1 MRKVVLL
8 IILFMGTSCQY
19 LKQDSVAPDKTY
31 YENQWERAVLLIRSQ
46 RFDDAEV
53 VLKELYSAAQAADPE
68 LSTKALFELAQIS
81 EKKGEWLAALSQ
93 FKECESKKNYLQG
106 FKAELELPARLAGL
120 YATLGE
126 LKVSEGYAKKVES
139 NIQVYMQ
146 QISLTNQK
154 GWWAETFY
162 RMGSFPTEYI
172 TSENWQEFARRFHFT
187 SQYLIRS
194 MELSDPTWSDKSL
207 ELALTF
213 YRKSFE
219 FLSLSPNDLEENSVL
234 LGTQVRERINLLQEI
249 MQKTDLYRP
258 VNYKKSRAVWYYY
271 QATSDYQNQLRT
283 VLPRVKESA
292 PLSRESQKR
301 NSLERE
307 GKLVTPSSGG
317 IDKNLEDPNL

>member
-1 MRKVVLL
+1 MRKIILF
-8 IILFMGTSCQY
+8 IILFMVISCQH
-19 LKQDSVAPDKTY
+19 LKRDLVSHDKTY
-31 YENQWERAVLLIRSQ
+31 YEKQWEKAVLLIRGQ
-46 RFDDAEV
+46 RLDDAEG
-53 VLKELYSAAQAADPE
+53 VLKELYSAAQTADPE

-93 FKECESKKNYLQG
+93 FKECESKKSYLQG

-126 LKVSEGYAKKVES
+126 LKISEGYAKKVES
-139 NIQVYMQ
+139 SLQVYMQ
-146 QISLTNQK
+146 QVSLTKQK

-172 TSENWQEFARRFHFT
+172 TSENWQEFARRFHST
-187 SQYLIRS
+187 SQFLIRS
-194 MELSDPTWSDKSL
+194 MELSDPIWSDRSL

-213 YRKSFE
+213 YKKSFE

-234 LGTQVRERINLLQEI
+234 LGTQIRERINLLQEI

-258 VNYKKSRAVWYYY
+258 VHYKKSRAVWQYY
-271 QATSDYQNQLRT
+271 QSTSDYQNQLRT
-283 VLPRVKESA
+283 VLPQVKESA
-292 PLSRESQKR
+292 PLSRESQRR
-301 NSLERE
+301 NALERE

-317 IDKNLEDPNL
+317 IDKNSKDPNL

>member
-1 MRKVVLL
+1 MIKVALL
-8 IILFMGTSCQY
+8 TILFLATACQN
-19 LKQDSVAPDKTY
+19 LKRDAVTRDKTY
-31 YENQWERAVLLIRSQ
+31 YENQWEKAVLLIRSQ
-46 RFDDAEV
+46 RFDDAEG
-53 VLKELYSAAQAADPE
+53 VLKELYSAAQTADPE

-81 EKKGEWLAALSQ
+81 EKKGEWLTALSQ
-93 FKECESKKNYLQG
+93 FKECELKKNYLQG
-106 FKAELELPARLAGL
+106 YKAELELPARLAGL

-126 LKVSEGYAKKVES
+126 LKISEVYAKKIES
-139 NIQVYMQ
+139 SLQVYMQ

-154 GWWAETFY
+154 AWWAETFY

-172 TSENWQEFARRFHFT
+172 TSENWQDFARRFHST

-219 FLSLSPNDLEENSVL
+219 FLRLSPSDLEENSVL

-258 VNYKKSRAVWYYY
+258 INYRKSKVVWQYY

-283 VLPRVKESA
+283 VLPQVKESA
-292 PLSRESQKR
+292 PLSRESQQR
-301 NSLERE
+301 NALERE

-317 IDKNLEDPNL
+317 IDKNSEDPNL